1 MANCVF
7 PGCGVQRI
15 PKYDGI
21 GLFRVTS
28 RKGDFY
34 EEWRN
39 KLIRLI
45 LQYRV
50 MKEQELREKVMKGNV
65 YICEKHFSPQDIEY
79 TSKLTS

>member
-15 PKYDGI
+15 PKYAGI

-34 EEWRN
+34 EDWRM
-39 KLIRLI
+39 KVIHVI
-45 LQYRV
+45 LQHRVLSKVELKKRV
-50 MKEQELREKVMKGNV
+50 MDGNV
-65 YICEKHFSPQDIEY
+65 YICERHYLPNEIEY
-79 TSKLTS
+79 TSK